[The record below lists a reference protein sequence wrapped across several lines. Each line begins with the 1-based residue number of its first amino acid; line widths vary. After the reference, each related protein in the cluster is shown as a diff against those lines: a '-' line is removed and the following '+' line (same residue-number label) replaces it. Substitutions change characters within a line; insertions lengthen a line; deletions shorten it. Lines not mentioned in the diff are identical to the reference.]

1 MKSLYVVAS
10 YTKKPRNPKLT
21 VKPGYMLQDSNI
33 TYDERVQIVAK
44 IKTKDLLMS
53 QVILDMGAK
62 KVIKNSFRSEKSYD
76 ELIKYYTDNYD
87 QYFRN
92 TLGKLIPNVEAE
104 PVPTV
109 SPETKETV
117 HRATETE
124 SDVSGQGTASN

>member
-10 YTKKPRNPKLT
+10 YAKKPRNPKLT
-21 VKPGYMLQDSNI
+21 AKPGYMANETNI
-33 TYDERVQIVAK
+33 AYDEKVQIVAK
-44 IKTKDLLMS
+44 VKSKDLTMC

-92 TLGKLIPNVEAE
+92 TLGQLIPNVEAKS
-104 PVPTV
+104 VPAV
-109 SPETKETV
+109 SPETEEAV
-117 HRATETE
+117 HGATETK
-124 SDVSGQGTASN
+124 SDVSGQGTATN